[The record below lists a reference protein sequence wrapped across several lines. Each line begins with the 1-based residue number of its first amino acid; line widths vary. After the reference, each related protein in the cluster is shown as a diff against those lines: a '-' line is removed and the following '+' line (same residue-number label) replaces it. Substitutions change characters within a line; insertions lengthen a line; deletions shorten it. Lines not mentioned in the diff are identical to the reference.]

1 MCSRWL
7 ERSDVRRGG
16 CRSPLC
22 SRAPLPGVKSTATE
36 NMKTDTFRT
45 DLLLAKCY
53 MRYIINLLQTSLH
66 EHARSAPSGGL
77 WTNPTLDGSIELL

>member
-7 ERSDVRRGG
+7 ERSDVRNAP
-16 CRSPLC
+16 SP
-22 SRAPLPGVKSTATE
+22 RAPLPGVKSTATE

-45 DLLLAKCY
+45 DLLLVKCY